1 MSFGDAKTALTLSL
15 SKGVWGARP
24 VSANTLR
31 QAQGERGVGGGEA
44 GFTLVELLVALALF
58 SIAGLALLKLQ
69 GVTLAS
75 TGAIDR
81 QLVASIVAQNIATDA
96 LTDAVPPAVGAA
108 SGIERSI
115 GIDWAWRRVVTRTAD
130 PRMLRVDVAV
140 VQDGRTLAGT
150 TVVRLGAM
158 R

>member
-1 MSFGDAKTALTLSL
+1 MSFVDRNRDS
-15 SKGVWGARP
+15 
-24 VSANTLR
+24 
-31 QAQGERGVGGGEA
+31 ER

-75 TGAIDR
+75 TSAIDR

-96 LTDAVPPAVGAA
+96 LTDAAPPAVGAA
-108 SGIERSI
+108 SGVERNM
-115 GIDWAWRRVVTRTAD
+115 GVDWAWRRVVSRPAD
-130 PRMLRVDVAV
+130 PRMLRVDIAV

-150 TVVRLGAM
+150 TVVRLGAV

>member
-1 MSFGDAKTALTLSL
+1 MSFVD
-15 SKGVWGARP
+15 R
-24 VSANTLR
+24 NR
-31 QAQGERGVGGGEA
+31 NGER

-75 TGAIDR
+75 TSAIDR

-96 LTDAVPPAVGAA
+96 LTDAAPPTVGAA
-108 SGIERSI
+108 SGVERNM
-115 GIDWAWRRVVTRTAD
+115 GVDWSWRRVVSRTAD
-130 PRMLRVDVAV
+130 PRMLRVDIAV

-150 TVVRLGAM
+150 TVVRLGAV

>member
-1 MSFGDAKTALTLSL
+1 MWCAEKTALPLSGP
-15 SKGVWGARP
+15 KGV
-24 VSANTLR
+24 VK
-31 QAQGERGVGGGEA
+31 QAASMTATPRHAHEKLGEKPRES

-81 QLVASIVAQNIATDA
+81 QLVASIVAQNVATDA
-96 LTDAVPPAVGAA
+96 LTDPMPPAIGVA
-108 SGIERSI
+108 SGIETNM
-115 GIDWAWRRVVTRTAD
+115 GIDWAWRRVVSRTAD

-140 VQDGRTLAGT
+140 VQDGQTLAGT
-150 TVVRLGAM
+150 TVVRLGAI

>member
-1 MSFGDAKTALTLSL
+1 MPRRTAFR
-15 SKGVWGARP
+15 KV
-24 VSANTLR
+24 
-31 QAQGERGVGGGEA
+31 QGECDGRTREA

-69 GVTLAS
+69 GVTLTS
-75 TGAIDR
+75 TSAIDR

-96 LTDAVPPAVGAA
+96 LTDAAPPAVGA
-108 SGIERSI
+108 SGGVERNM
-115 GIDWAWRRVVTRTAD
+115 GVDWAWRRVVSRTAD

-150 TVVRLGAM
+150 TVVRLGAV

>member
-1 MSFGDAKTALTLSL
+1 MWFGDTRIPNPFVSSVVEKRKPGACGRFSTSL
-15 SKGVWGARP
+15 ET
-24 VSANTLR
+24 N
-31 QAQGERGVGGGEA
+31 GGGER

-96 LTDAVPPAVGAA
+96 LTDAAPPAIGAA
-108 SGIERSI
+108 SGVERNM
-115 GIDWAWRRVVTRTAD
+115 GVDWAWRRVVTRTAD

-140 VQDGRTLAGT
+140 VQDRRTLAGT
-150 TVVRLGAM
+150 TVVRLGAV

>member
-1 MSFGDAKTALTLSL
+1 MSS
-15 SKGVWGARP
+15 
-24 VSANTLR
+24 
-31 QAQGERGVGGGEA
+31 GERGVGGGEA

-96 LTDAVPPAVGAA
+96 LTDAAPPAIGAA
-108 SGIERSI
+108 SGIERSM
-115 GIDWAWRRVVTRTAD
+115 GIDWAWRRVVMRTAD

-150 TVVRLGAM
+150 TVVRLGAV

>member
-1 MSFGDAKTALTLSL
+1 MWCVEKTALPLSV
-15 SKGVWGARP
+15 SKGVDKPGSSMPAAP
-24 VSANTLR
+24 R
-31 QAQGERGVGGGEA
+31 QAHEKRGGKARES

-81 QLVASIVAQNIATDA
+81 QLVASIVAQNVATDA
-96 LTDAVPPAVGAA
+96 LTDPMPPAIGVA
-108 SGIERSI
+108 SGVETNM
-115 GIDWAWRRVVTRTAD
+115 GVDWAWRRVISRTAD
-130 PRMLRVDVAV
+130 PRMLRIDVAV

-150 TVVRLGAM
+150 TVVRLGAV